1 MKYAFVIGSNA
12 FVVPRNRINYGGA
25 EHENEFLRIN
35 SVYHDLP
42 NAETSFLDID
52 LDIKDVNGT
61 QVTVLANNLKTGAPY
76 TLKKERDSIWVL
88 KPDGSVL
95 VQVHQLDDESA
106 MALEH
111 NIVAELE
118 VNTPVAV
125 IRLTGDFM
133 AGDLRIR
140 AENEKLFINENGYA
154 NSVLAGA
161 NELRFSV
168 EGVVL

>member
-12 FVVPRNRINYGGA
+12 FVVPRNRINYSGTG
-25 EHENEFLRIN
+25 EETFLRIN
-35 SVYHDLP
+35 AIYHDLP
-42 NAETSFLDID
+42 HAETSALNID
-52 LDIKDVNGT
+52 LDIRDVNGT
-61 QVTVLANNLKTGAPY
+61 QVIVVANNLKTGAPY
-76 TLKKERDSIWVL
+76 TLKKERDSIWIL

-95 VQVHQLDDESA
+95 IQVHQLDDESA

-111 NIVAELE
+111 NITAELE

-133 AGDLRIR
+133 AGDLHIR

-161 NELRFSV
+161 NDLRFSA